1 MEKFVL
7 ICAVSLMLSATPGVA
22 ATSQSDCEAM
32 FKKADT
38 NGDGSLD
45 ATESKI
51 YMDAM
56 TKAGIAP
63 TDATKLSN
71 ADFMKA
77 CEADAFDSLKSSG

>member
-1 MEKFVL
+1 MEKLVL
-7 ICAVSLMLSATPGVA
+7 IFALSLLVSATPGNA
-22 ATSQSDCEAM
+22 ATSQDDCEAM

-38 NGDGSLD
+38 NADGSLD

-56 TKAGIAP
+56 TKAGMAP

-77 CEADAFDSLKSSG
+77 CEADAFDNLKSSG